1 MRAPLR
7 APDDATSTNRPAGQ
21 ETGRPPAPSG
31 KEKKVEEFLR
41 DWGYLGIFIGIVS
54 TGVGFPMPEELP
66 VVVGGALAG
75 GGHVRWWLMLPVCI
89 VGVIVGDGLLYGIG
103 RMWGPRLLNSNWV
116 KSRLLPPERLAK
128 IEQNFQ
134 QYGVRILLF
143 ARLTPGIRAPIF
155 FTAGL
160 TRLSLARFLLADGIY
175 AIPGVSLLFFLGYWF
190 TEGMVNLVK
199 GEMETVK
206 HVVIVAVI
214 GAVALYV
221 LYRFLRRPV
230 VTGNPKD
237 MPEVMRR
244 VEEGL
249 EKAAYKLEEVTT
261 KIILPHKAARAEAD
275 SAKGQE
281 PPPTNDHKP
290 EPAGPP
296 HVERPQPAPGPGPQG
311 PRP

>member
-1 MRAPLR
+1 
-7 APDDATSTNRPAGQ
+7 
-21 ETGRPPAPSG
+21 
-31 KEKKVEEFLR
+31 VEAFLR

-66 VVVGGALAG
+66 VVIGGALAG

-89 VGVIVGDGLLYGIG
+89 AGVIVGDGFLYGIG
-103 RMWGPRLLNSNWV
+103 RLWGPRLLKTNWV
-116 KSRLLPPERLAK
+116 KTRLLPPERLAK
-128 IEQNFQ
+128 IEQNFR

-237 MPEVMRR
+237 MPEVVRR

-249 EKAAYKLEEVTT
+249 EKAASKLEEVTT

-275 SAKGQE
+275 SARGQE
-281 PPPTNDHKP
+281 SPTTNEHPP

-296 HVERPQPAPGPGPQG
+296 HAERPQPAPGPGPQG